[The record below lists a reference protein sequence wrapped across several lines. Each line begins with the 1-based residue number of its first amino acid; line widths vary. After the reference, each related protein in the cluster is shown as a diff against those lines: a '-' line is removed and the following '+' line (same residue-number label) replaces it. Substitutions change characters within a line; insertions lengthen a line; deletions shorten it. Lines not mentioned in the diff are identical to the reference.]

1 MASPKPVV
9 RNNALMMET
18 AFILCG
24 GLGNRLRPHTDHS
37 PKPMMICNGRPF
49 LWHVLAQL
57 NQQGVTRFVLATGY
71 LKESIRDF
79 FGDGSAWGWSISY
92 SEGAVEW
99 DTGRRLWEAREL
111 LPEAFVLLY
120 GDNFTLFD
128 LPRSQEVFTDE
139 VDLTLLVTEKERG
152 EYKTTGNVMMRDDGV
167 VLDYDKT
174 PYQKG
179 YDHVEIGYMLTRKTV
194 MLNALDDKD
203 CNLSSV
209 LMTLCREGTAN
220 AVISPNPYF
229 WITDPDSWKRAED
242 YLATLDIFSAH
253 LHREESQT

>member
-1 MASPKPVV
+1 
-9 RNNALMMET
+9 
-18 AFILCG
+18 
-24 GLGNRLRPHTDHS
+24 
-37 PKPMMICNGRPF
+37 MMISWAP
-49 LWHVLAQL
+49 VSVPYVQL

-71 LKESIRDF
+71 LESIRDF
-79 FGDGSAWGWSISY
+79 FGDGSVGLEHLIQR
-92 SEGAVEW
+92 GAVEW

-167 VLDYDKT
+167 VLDYNKT

-242 YLATLDIFSAH
+242 YLATLDIFQRTFIVKKARHDYHPHPFRISFVGGGTVTQFFSARVWSGVKYQH
-253 LHREESQT
+253 Q